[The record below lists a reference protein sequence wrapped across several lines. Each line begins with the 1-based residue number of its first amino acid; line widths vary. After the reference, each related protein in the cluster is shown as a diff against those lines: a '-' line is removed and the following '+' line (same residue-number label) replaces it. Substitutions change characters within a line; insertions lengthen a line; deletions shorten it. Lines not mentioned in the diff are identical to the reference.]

1 MRRSSWLVLALI
13 AGLLSWGGRTLAQDT
28 LKQELETRYK
38 QLTAEIH
45 KGQVGDSGKVAA
57 PDLKF
62 VTFLGK
68 SGSKQEWSDDVKL
81 ALTPFKTPEIA
92 VTLVDVITK
101 GEEATAFFSTKM
113 TGEGTLADGRMG
125 TVYLD
130 RTERT
135 LWTKTAE
142 GWKLKSVKHVMQE
155 SRLNKRLIPF
165 KASAADEETR
175 QSIQQ
180 LYNLMSDVYSKK
192 DWDALNKIIP
202 DDFPAQ
208 DSTGNPISKKEV
220 VERIKAGASLFTEP
234 VVFINIQSMGRDG
247 ETLKVVRL
255 ATIIADVKLPGGLMG
270 KLKYENVTRD
280 TYIKKE
286 KGWGGSLSEE
296 LHAVAT
302 LDGKPLPIG
311 LLTGK

>member
-1 MRRSSWLVLALI
+1 MRRSSWLVLALV
-13 AGLLSWGGRTLAQDT
+13 AGLISWGGRTLAQDA
-28 LKQELETRYK
+28 LKQELETRFK

-68 SGSKQEWSDDVKL
+68 SGTKQEWADDIKT
-81 ALTPFKTPEIA
+81 ALTPIKTPEIT
-92 VTLVDVITK
+92 VTLTDLTTK
-101 GEEATAFFSTKM
+101 GDEATAFFSTKM
-113 TGEGTLADGRMG
+113 TGEGTLADGRTG
-125 TVYLD
+125 TIYFD

-135 LWTKTAE
+135 LWTKTDG
-142 GWKLKSVKHVMQE
+142 GWMLKSVKHVMQE

-175 QSIQQ
+175 QGIQQ

-192 DWDALNKIIP
+192 DWDTLNKVIP
-202 DDFPAQ
+202 DDFPAT
-208 DSTGNPISKKEV
+208 DSQGKPITKKEWI
-220 VERIKAGASLFTEP
+220 ERIKAGATLFTEP
-234 VVFINIQSMGRDG
+234 VVFINIQAMGRDG

-255 ATIIADVKLPGGLMG
+255 ATIIADVKLPGGLTG

-286 KGWGGSLSEE
+286 KGWGGSLAEE